1 MVLAILGLAV
11 LAALV
16 IVGLRAR
23 DDDDDSDGPGG
34 RRRAAVRITTHD
46 RGSR

>member
-1 MVLAILGLAV
+1 MVLALLGLVV

-16 IVGLRAR
+16 LVGLRAR

-34 RRRAAVRITTHD
+34 RRRVPVRISTHS
-46 RGSR
+46 RGPR